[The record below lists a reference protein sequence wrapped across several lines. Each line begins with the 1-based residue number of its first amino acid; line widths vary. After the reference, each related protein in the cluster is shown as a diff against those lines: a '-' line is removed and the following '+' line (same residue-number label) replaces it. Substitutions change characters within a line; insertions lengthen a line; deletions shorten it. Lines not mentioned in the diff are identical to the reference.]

1 MDYRFVL
8 KQQELYIHID
18 MDKERIEGNTV
29 MNISLYMPIYYLYDE
44 EDFIKNNYNINKLKI
59 RKEEKDKKKQVKE
72 IFLQQDVC
80 YKKFCEMKKEKKLFV
95 ILQIPHNI
103 NSSSYYDIE
112 LNNKVHDK
120 YYIIYNSSHSA
131 SSYDKINKKTED
143 NNINEAKHM
152 NVYNNN
158 ENYMVKKNTK
168 NVSCNKEEDELIL
181 PNNLKEKD
189 DKNTTSYEND
199 DKNTTSYENDDKN
212 TTNYENDDNIIYN
225 NMPYDEYREECMSV
239 ERRDFELQDTLNIAD
254 YVSLN
259 KYVDENYMKEN
270 NYMFINID
278 QEILDKE
285 KDKNY
290 KNFLH
295 FCNNDRY
302 VITNTNEYNIK
313 INFIIGL
320 KFSFYNLNS
329 YYNKTYFNKKNE
341 HNLLIT
347 LQNYSKENTWFPT
360 LSKFD
365 SIYSKCSWLTMFKIH
380 KPYFIISSNTLI
392 GIYEEKYEH
401 EYVNKDERYGETIN
415 KKELERNCFVYK
427 TTNKYA
433 KLFPHQICVFAGT
446 FDFLHL
452 NNLNFKG
459 FEKINYDF
467 LYKYENMYKNNKMYN
482 SIEQYNKY
490 KYKNF
495 NYKNKYNLFKG
506 EKKKNQNGYFVRN
519 DLNGSGKRKRTNSQ
533 HLYYEDS
540 DSLNEDDNMGSRMN
554 VALKNDINNNENNDN
569 NNNENNDNNNNE
581 NNDNNNNE
589 NNDNNNENND
599 DNNYNNYNNNEPFE
613 DNLSNDEK
621 YSQVKKRKTD
631 MSSFSL
637 ITKKSYD
644 NQNEGMCNYIKRNDY
659 KKKIESFINMER
671 QKCNNIKYK
680 NLFEHN
686 KKEVDAD
693 DEITYHY
700 QKIND
705 KRVPNIYIFSVKDY
719 KNELIYTNLHIGY
732 ILRNFLDISKE
743 DFPYDNL
750 IILYLPIEFCELPS
764 FFYNSENIESSFS
777 CHIYDDI
784 KNGYNLFSNSNI
796 LNYKI
801 IEPYIYMKNNKFFIF
816 GNVLIFPT
824 SILHNIYDVLFNM
837 NIFSYKI
844 IIAEGLLSLCLQ
856 NYTDTM
862 KNENIYFLYMLK
874 SFMLQKFIE
883 TMFGNVEINVIFYEL
898 RERYCSLVELLGD
911 INLFHS
917 YEENKNNISQ
927 EFPSHYIFNNLFYL
941 KCFLCVRIFFNILK
955 NFPFCNTIHQ
965 YCFFLFFNYFKSK
978 GKVIQSTKFWK
989 KVFNECTRRY
999 IENYKQLP
1007 KNKFKIKSPDF
1018 NISSNDLKSEEHEQ
1032 YQLFEKYYVDFFKT
1046 YIKGYGICQYI
1057 LTFNIHLQRKGT
1069 SMDNFNFLFSQ
1080 NTINPFEF
1088 VDRNYHSNYF
1098 LADLS
1103 SMIIYDLLELHSYLS
1118 IKNGTE
1124 DIIKKKNL
1132 LCEHMDKIYFDK
1144 LLDVPCSD
1152 IFYNMEETYLL
1163 FLKKNFYQIDHF
1175 YDAYDRENINSKYV
1189 KVINKYIIK
1198 RNKNFVLI
1206 KKRIMNLMKR
1216 DNIHIRGYLR
1226 DDVLRNKKCHK
1237 KKKDHRVNSLSVKL
1251 INNKPMKEE
1260 REKHAESIGI
1270 LDYDKELKGEN
1281 HINNNS
1287 YYHENAPFP
1296 FYYKKID
1303 QDHEDVLIQEEDQR
1317 NEKFTTEI
1325 KKKKEKKNK
1334 RKRIIYM
1341 LSILRMNK
1349 LLNMFKIII
1358 KGKKEKKIQ
1367 NYMYK
1372 KLKRCMSEDIQK
1384 EVLKRMQ
1391 KKMKRML
1398 TKEIEKNRRKEDID
1412 GTYKRKKNVSSF
1424 YSINIR
1430 NEKWRKRMK
1439 SNKGYILKKK
1449 QELINLPYSNFDSLD
1464 LIGRDGNFYLGFGY
1478 VGSDSLLLSTGKGNL
1493 YKNIIA
1499 YQKYKNYNLQK
1510 LSEICIDKHNICEY
1524 NTSPFYT
1531 SCIYPQWKTIFRL
1544 YYYLLLLKKIEKKK
1558 KKCLT
1563 FSNEINLKRHDV
1575 HILDL
1580 DDHTYNLEKKKKK
1593 KKKEKKKKK
1602 KKEKMKRKI

>member
-59 RKEEKDKKKQVKE
+59 RKEEKDKKKQMKE

-1260 REKHAESIGI
+1260 REKHAESIGL
-1270 LDYDKELKGEN
+1270 LDYDKELKGEVPEEHN
-1281 HINNNS
+1281 DDNNDDDN
-1287 YYHENAPFP
+1287 NDDDNN
-1296 FYYKKID
+1296 IIIMMIIIMIIIIMIIII
-1303 QDHEDVLIQEEDQR
+1303 VLV
-1317 NEKFTTEI
+1317 
-1325 KKKKEKKNK
+1325 
-1334 RKRIIYM
+1334 RII
-1341 LSILRMNK
+1341 
-1349 LLNMFKIII
+1349 
-1358 KGKKEKKIQ
+1358 
-1367 NYMYK
+1367 
-1372 KLKRCMSEDIQK
+1372 
-1384 EVLKRMQ
+1384 
-1391 KKMKRML
+1391 
-1398 TKEIEKNRRKEDID
+1398 
-1412 GTYKRKKNVSSF
+1412 
-1424 YSINIR
+1424 
-1430 NEKWRKRMK
+1430 
-1439 SNKGYILKKK
+1439 
-1449 QELINLPYSNFDSLD
+1449 
-1464 LIGRDGNFYLGFGY
+1464 
-1478 VGSDSLLLSTGKGNL
+1478 
-1493 YKNIIA
+1493 
-1499 YQKYKNYNLQK
+1499 
-1510 LSEICIDKHNICEY
+1510 
-1524 NTSPFYT
+1524 
-1531 SCIYPQWKTIFRL
+1531 
-1544 YYYLLLLKKIEKKK
+1544 
-1558 KKCLT
+1558 
-1563 FSNEINLKRHDV
+1563 
-1575 HILDL
+1575 
-1580 DDHTYNLEKKKKK
+1580 
-1593 KKKEKKKKK
+1593 
-1602 KKEKMKRKI
+1602 